1 MIAGVLCRTECLDGY
16 VPNLTWLLTF
26 VNVSHFSRPDE
37 NHQVWLCA
45 VFADSRHSIYTL
57 NIVTLGVLCGQ
68 MCF

>member
-37 NHQVWLCA
+37 NHQVWL
-45 VFADSRHSIYTL
+45 
-57 NIVTLGVLCGQ
+57 
-68 MCF
+68 